1 MKKEEHYVVVFIA
14 IFFVFLT
21 IVSFSGINKTYTL
34 SQFEEQMKEKGY
46 DFDIKS
52 VQSDF
57 IPTTRKR
64 MIIDDKSIDIYI
76 FHNNINMENE
86 AKNIGS
92 NGFSYKSNTRDTTR
106 IINVGWVAPPHF
118 YKKGRIIVQ
127 YVGSDQKILTD
138 LKNIFGG
145 QFIGEKEE

>member
-21 IVSFSGINKTYTL
+21 IVSFSGINKTYAL
-34 SQFEEQMKEKGY
+34 PQFEEQMKEKGY

-64 MIIDDKSIDIYI
+64 MIIDDKAIDIYV
-76 FHNNINMENE
+76 FHSNIRMENE

-92 NGFSYKSNTRDTTR
+92 NGFSYQSETRG
-106 IINVGWVAPPHF
+106 INIGWVAPPHF

-138 LKNIFGG
+138 LKDIFGG
-145 QFIGEKEE
+145 QFIGEKDE